1 MEKSPHFHTNAKA
14 LLVLASVCAFLAIFA
29 TIDTSEHYRAW
40 RAARRWTPAQQA
52 VAPAEDA
59 ETMHAIILAALAA
72 DTAVIALSFACGLV
86 LGISLAT
93 ESAPVY
99 RGAEILG
106 WVSVGM
112 GVLYAGIMI
121 VYQLKVG
128 PRVLLK
134 GPIFDYDLGMQVP
147 IAAAAAGFPLSGILY
162 FLYCLKNRR
171 YQ

>member
-1 MEKSPHFHTNAKA
+1 MEKRPYFHTNAKA
-14 LLVLASVCAFLAIFA
+14 LLILASVCAFLAIFA

-59 ETMHAIILAALAA
+59 EAMHAIILAALAA
-72 DTAVIALSFACGLV
+72 DTAVIALSFVCGLV

-93 ESAPVY
+93 ESASVY
-99 RGAEILG
+99 KGAEILG
-106 WVSVGM
+106 WVSVGI
-112 GVLYAGIMI
+112 GVLYAVMMI

-147 IAAAAAGFPLSGILY
+147 IAAAVVGFPLSGILY
-162 FLYCLKNRR
+162 FFYCLKNRR
-171 YQ
+171 FQ

>member
-1 MEKSPHFHTNAKA
+1 MEKRPYFHTNAKA
-14 LLVLASVCAFLAIFA
+14 LLILASVCAFLAIFA

-72 DTAVIALSFACGLV
+72 DTAVIALSFVCGLV

-93 ESAPVY
+93 ENATVY
-99 RGAEILG
+99 KGAEILG
-106 WVSVGM
+106 WVSVGV
-112 GVLYAGIMI
+112 GALYAVIMI
-121 VYQLKVG
+121 VYQIKVG

-147 IAAAAAGFPLSGILY
+147 IAAAVGGFPLSGILY
-162 FLYCLKNRR
+162 FFYCLKNRR
-171 YQ
+171 CQ

>member
-1 MEKSPHFHTNAKA
+1 MEKRHYFHTNAKA

-40 RAARRWTPAQQA
+40 RAARRWTPTQQA

-59 ETMHAIILAALAA
+59 EEMYAIILAALAV
-72 DTAVIALSFACGLV
+72 DTSVIALSFACGLV

-93 ESAPVY
+93 ESATVY
-99 RGAEILG
+99 KGAEILG

-112 GVLYAGIMI
+112 GVLFAIIMI
-121 VYQLKVG
+121 AYQVKVG
-128 PRVLLK
+128 PRIILK

-147 IAAAAAGFPLSGILY
+147 IAAAAGGFPLSALLY
-162 FLYCLKNRR
+162 FIYCLRNRR
-171 YQ
+171 SQ